1 MIPKYNEFPA
11 TVRTP
16 PARGSTSWEQQ
27 PHEFLPFLLPCKLPQ
42 GQASLGGIR
51 HQALL
56 CKNGKKNLPLLPF
69 PSRAPLNAQIQ
80 TTKSLTHAIP
90 RRQPQQLTSTSE
102 KSSYMAPGAGWGG
115 RDGGAGAAASHNWIP
130 INWKELA
137 DKPWLKSNLG
147 DLKTKTI
154 HNDLG
159 IN

>member
-1 MIPKYNEFPA
+1 MNSCHSCFPVNYPKDKPHSG
-11 TVRTP
+11 
-16 PARGSTSWEQQ
+16 GSGTRLS
-27 PHEFLPFLLPCKLPQ
+27 FAKV
-42 GQASLGGIR
+42 
-51 HQALL
+51 
-56 CKNGKKNLPLLPF
+56 GKKNLPLLPF

-115 RDGGAGAAASHNWIP
+115 RDAGAGAAASHNWIP

-137 DKPWLKSNLG
+137 DKPWLKGNVG

-159 IN
+159 IDWKVWGGEAEWGGREPTTVRRN